1 MGFKKKAR
9 EAKGE
14 REKKIAKMQKKLIAV
29 FEEAG
34 GEVVGHNIVLDS
46 SGNPTHVPHMRIPA
60 SKVRDIN
67 RDQSEE
73 EE

>member
-9 EAKGE
+9 EAKSK
-14 REKKIAKMQKKLIAV
+14 REKKIAKMQKKLIAA

-46 SGNPTHVPHMRIPA
+46 AGNPTHVPHMRIPA
-60 SKVRDIN
+60 SKARDIN
-67 RDQSEE
+67 WDQSEE
-73 EE
+73 E